1 MGTISSGHWVGNN
14 LYKFMVNML
23 CEKNVCTICNILKVS
38 ILGMAY
44 MSKST
49 GLIQNLETMQTMHNI
64 FVCELI
70 CHIVQFK
77 YFNRGPYCKIKCV
90 RMCISQVPISNIF
103 LYGVYEVR
111 DTWKVREL
119 RNGSG
124 KVREFDDMVRDFFLK
139 WI

>member
-1 MGTISSGHWVGNN
+1 MDS
-14 LYKFMVNML
+14 
-23 CEKNVCTICNILKVS
+23 
-38 ILGMAY
+38 

-64 FVCELI
+64 FVGELI

-77 YFNRGPYCKIKCV
+77 YFNRRPYCKIKCV

-103 LYGVYEVR
+103 LHGVYEVR

-124 KVREFDDMVRDFFLK
+124 KVREFDEMVREIFLNGYK
-139 WI
+139 N